1 MGKFLANA
9 WHDNLLENKD
19 KIPEPIVN
27 ENSNE
32 KRSFEGE
39 GKIIGNANWIKIH
52 RWH

>member
-1 MGKFLANA
+1 MGKFLVNA

-32 KRSFEGE
+32 
-39 GKIIGNANWIKIH
+39 GKIIGNTNWIKIH